1 MIHDPLA
8 MTSSVPSAHNIRIC
22 IPRIPATVRIC
33 PPPENKRSRLYRRP
47 LGFPL
52 GKVPLGKEG
61 VRSAHHSGG
70 AHHLK
75 LKGKSCRLNQRRSSG
90 AVAADKL
97 NQSLEKRRSGRREF
111 IHYRVKLVKLHN
123 EQHLVQIWH

>member
-52 GKVPLGKEG
+52 GKVPPGKEG
-61 VRSAHHSGG
+61 VRSAHSGG
-70 AHHLK
+70 TTVVAPLEAQRKK
-75 LKGKSCRLNQRRSSG
+75 LSFESE
-90 AVAADKL
+90 AV
-97 NQSLEKRRSGRREF
+97 ERRSGC
-111 IHYRVKLVKLHN
+111 
-123 EQHLVQIWH
+123 

>member
-52 GKVPLGKEG
+52 GKVPPGKEG
-61 VRSAHHSGG
+61 VRSAHQEWWHHSG
-70 AHHLK
+70 ATTVVVPLEAQRKK
-75 LKGKSCRLNQRRSSG
+75 LSFESE
-90 AVAADKL
+90 AV
-97 NQSLEKRRSGRREF
+97 ERRSGC
-111 IHYRVKLVKLHN
+111 
-123 EQHLVQIWH
+123 

>member
-61 VRSAHHSGG
+61 VRSAHH
-70 AHHLK
+70 LK

-97 NQSLEKRRSGRREF
+97 NQSLGKRRSGRREF
-111 IHYRVKLVKLHN
+111 IHYQVKLVKLHN
-123 EQHLVQIWH
+123 EQ

>member
-61 VRSAHHSGG
+61 VRSAHQWC
-70 AHHLK
+70 APLEAQRKK
-75 LKGKSCRLNQRRSSG
+75 LSFESE
-90 AVAADKL
+90 AV
-97 NQSLEKRRSGRREF
+97 ERRSGC
-111 IHYRVKLVKLHN
+111 
-123 EQHLVQIWH
+123 

>member
-52 GKVPLGKEG
+52 GKVPPGKEG
-61 VRSAHHSGG
+61 VRSAHQ
-70 AHHLK
+70 
-75 LKGKSCRLNQRRSSG
+75 CTMRLSM
-90 AVAADKL
+90 KIK
-97 NQSLEKRRSGRREF
+97 ETK
-111 IHYRVKLVKLHN
+111 I
-123 EQHLVQIWH
+123 